1 MKLIHARFHHCLPRA
16 RYIMALAGLLTG
28 LLLISSSPSAQDTRL
43 NGFVLDDALVPVN
56 EILPGG
62 PPRDGIPAIDKPV
75 FIGAPEADKILSPED
90 EVIGLVHLGHVKA
103 YPVAILN
110 WHEVVNDR
118 LGEAPVAVTY
128 CPLCATAA
136 VFIAELDGKT
146 LEFGV
151 SGLLYNSNV
160 LLYDRQS
167 ESLWSQIMA
176 QAISGPMKGRMLS
189 TLPLSLTSWQ
199 SWYRRYPNT
208 RVLSA
213 DTGYFRDY
221 GRDPY
226 QRYATINKLM
236 FPVRSQSRALPLK
249 EMVTGLVV
257 NGEAKA
263 YPHRVLN
270 KSAAP
275 VYDTLGGQRLRIT
288 LDPAGNPHFFTEDGR
303 ELSGQPGYWFAWFAF
318 YPETAIFGQ

>member
-1 MKLIHARFHHCLPRA
+1 MKLIHAHLHQGSKRA
-16 RYIMALAGLLTG
+16 RYMVTFAGLMLG
-28 LLLISSSPSAQDTRL
+28 LLLYSGGLSARDTRL
-43 NGFVLDDALVPVN
+43 NGFVLDDALVPIN

-75 FIGAPEADKILSPED
+75 FIGATEADRILSPDD
-90 EVIGLVHLGHVKA
+90 EVIGLVHLGEVKA

-118 LGEAPVAVTY
+118 LGEDPVAVTY
-128 CPLCATAA
+128 CPLCATAT
-136 VFIAELDGKT
+136 VFIAELDGRT

-167 ESLWSQIMA
+167 ESLWSQVMA
-176 QAISGPMKGRMLS
+176 RAISGPMKGRMLN

-199 SWYRRYPNT
+199 SWYRRHPDT

-213 DTGYFRDY
+213 DTGYFREY
-221 GRDPY
+221 ERDPY
-226 QRYATINKLM
+226 RRYATINKLM

-263 YPHRVLN
+263 YPHRILN
-270 KSAAP
+270 KSGGP
-275 VYDTLGGQRLRIT
+275 LFDTLGGERLRIT
-288 LDPAGNPHFFTEDGR
+288 LDPAGNPHFFSEDGR